1 METGLLRKYGLF
13 EKLRE
18 KLKLRKENHSGEKV
32 PETSNKTRSR
42 AKQSTRKIEIGWIHT
57 GNELTKQVRAKQGGG
72 TRKVT
77 INIQAGFDEILK
89 QGKALFFPEGESSKG
104 HKSDFEFE
112 VWDFKKNPLPKDVSI
127 EKIYNTVKLPI
138 SRFYIATQPKPLM
151 TEESD
156 DDPNC
161 DGYVSEPD
169 IVPAE
174 RSTLEFTDEPHNY
187 LQGVFIFSEESIT
200 ESSIMDRENPTSSS
214 HVASTSV
221 NIISVSQVI
230 EADTSDPEIIFGAQ
244 QTVVESPQSPLH
256 MLPEITLVLHHLNS
270 FIF

>member
-187 LQGVFIFSEESIT
+187 LQEVFIFSEESIT
-200 ESSIMDRENPTSSS
+200 VFN
-214 HVASTSV
+214 
-221 NIISVSQVI
+221 NNNN
-230 EADTSDPEIIFGAQ
+230 
-244 QTVVESPQSPLH
+244 LY
-256 MLPEITLVLHHLNS
+256 L
-270 FIF
+270 